1 MPRARHKSI
10 ATMINQEQR
19 AKLEKLWHEFGHR
32 GARSTIGN
40 HKLIQRLLH
49 VEGAALDESI
59 ARYNAMMDNDP
70 DKSITADCIAAV
82 KKALA

>member
-1 MPRARHKSI
+1 
-10 ATMINQEQR
+10 MINQAQR
-19 AKLEKLWHEFGHR
+19 ANLEKLWHQYGHR
-32 GARSTIGN
+32 GAKATIGN

-49 VEGAALDESI
+49 VDGAELEESI

-70 DKSITADCIAAV
+70 DKSITPDCIAAV